1 MTQLKIDAENKLQ
14 AAKNK
19 RDELKAIVEKAT
31 VLIKKINIALVQNPE
46 RQKQLQNGKN
56 TAEISLLANQEK
68 LTLIEKEVTDAE
80 QALEDLETAQA
91 ANSTDET
98 NKISTDNQEQNYQE
112 QNYQEQPVPTNN
124 HNTAKIVGSLIIG
137 LIAGAVAGYFLLP
150 VFAALL
156 ATVASLA
163 VTATAGLVVAA
174 AVGAG
179 SYALMSMFSNTVGG
193 SGAGGKV
200 PVVNQE
206 NTETLGTPGTP
217 VTV

>member
-1 MTQLKIDAENKLQ
+1 MSRLV
-14 AAKNK
+14 
-19 RDELKAIVEKAT
+19 EL
-31 VLIKKINIALVQNPE
+31 
-46 RQKQLQNGKN
+46 QKQLKDAQLELDNAKEAAFKA
-56 TAEISLLANQEK
+56 AEAASKQQEDINNDK
-68 LTLIEKEVTDAE
+68 KEYGFSFTTLDVDTPKKAQSEVARLTTLVAKIEAQIEKEEKEVIQIDVNTPE
-80 QALEDLETAQA
+80 EVNT
-91 ANSTDET
+91 T
-98 NKISTDNQEQNYQE
+98 
-112 QNYQEQPVPTNN
+112 PTN
-124 HNTAKIVGSLIIG
+124 HQEIAKIVGSVIIG

-163 VTATAGLVVAA
+163 VTATSGLVVAA

-217 VTV
+217 GTPVTV